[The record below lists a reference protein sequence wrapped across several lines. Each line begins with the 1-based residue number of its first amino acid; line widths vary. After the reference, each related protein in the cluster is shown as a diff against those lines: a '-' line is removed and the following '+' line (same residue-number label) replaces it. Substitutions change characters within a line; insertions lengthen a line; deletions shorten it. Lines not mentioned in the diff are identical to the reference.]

1 MTTLDA
7 RATVLRQSRAWT
19 WFRSLDPIA
28 VVCIA
33 VIAVVLLMA
42 LLAPWISPYDPD
54 AVDIVA
60 ANQPPSPEHLL
71 GTDALGRDVWTRLL
85 YGARL
90 SLFGPAVVT
99 IIATVVGTGLAVWGA
114 WRMDWV
120 DRILVRVL
128 DVLFAFPALLFGV
141 LAVAVLGQG
150 LLAPVIALSIAYIP
164 YVARVIRSVAVRQR
178 NLPYIEACQLIGYSS
193 WRTGSRHLL
202 RNIRLFVVAQATLTF
217 GYALIDLAAIS
228 FIGLGVQPPAAEWG
242 LMVSNGASSVLNG
255 SPWESMAAGVMII
268 VTVVAFNV
276 LGERIAARA
285 ENA

>member
-1 MTTLDA
+1 MTALDVRPSTPPTK
-7 RATVLRQSRAWT
+7 RAVSRLRGA
-19 WFRSLDPIA
+19 DPIA
-28 VVCIA
+28 VICVVVIVA
-33 VIAVVLLMA
+33 VILMA
-42 LLAPWISPYDPD
+42 LLAPLLSSYDPD
-54 AVDIVA
+54 GVDILS
-60 ANQPPSPEHLL
+60 ANQAPSAQHLL

-99 IIATVVGTGLAVWGA
+99 LIATVVGTGIAVWGA

-141 LAVAVLGQG
+141 LAVAILGQG

-178 NLPYIEACQLIGYSS
+178 NQPYIEACQLIGYSS
-193 WRTGSRHLL
+193 WRTSTRHLM
-202 RNIRLFVVAQATLTF
+202 RNIRLYVVAQATLTF

-228 FIGLGVQPPAAEWG
+228 FIGLGVQPPTAEWG

-255 SPWESMAAGVMII
+255 SPWESLSAGVLII

-285 ENA
+285 ENV

>member
-1 MTTLDA
+1 M
-7 RATVLRQSRAWT
+7 TVLEQPAAPTEKQPRMPRL
-19 WFRSLDPIA
+19 RGLDPIA
-28 VVCIA
+28 VVCLSI
-33 VIAVVLLMA
+33 ICLVVLMA
-42 LLAPWISPYDPD
+42 LLAPLLSPYDPD
-54 AVDIVA
+54 AVDILS
-60 ANQPPSPEHLL
+60 ANQAPSSAHLL
-71 GTDALGRDVWTRLL
+71 GTDSLGRDVWTRLL

-99 IIATVVGTGLAVWGA
+99 IIATLVGTALAVWGA
-114 WRMDWV
+114 WREGWV
-120 DRILVRVL
+120 DRLLVRVL

-150 LLAPVIALSIAYIP
+150 LLAPVLALSIAYIP

-178 NLPYIEACQLIGYSS
+178 NLPYIEACQLMGYSS
-193 WRTGSRHLL
+193 WRSSFHLL
-202 RNIRLFVVAQATLTF
+202 KNIRLYVVAQATLTF

-228 FIGLGVQPPAAEWG
+228 FIGLGVQPPTAEWG

-255 SPWESMAAGVMII
+255 SPWESLSAGVMII

-285 ENA
+285 ENS